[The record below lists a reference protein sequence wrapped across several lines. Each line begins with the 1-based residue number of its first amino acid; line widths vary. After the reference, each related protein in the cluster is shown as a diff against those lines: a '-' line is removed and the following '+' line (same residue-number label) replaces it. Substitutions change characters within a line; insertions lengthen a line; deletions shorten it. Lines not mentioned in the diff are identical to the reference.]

1 MKRHNYGGFKNKLEV
16 YIKMGEKSIYERWFG
31 VRPVIAPG
39 YLWDTATGGGYLPAE
54 VIEAMNEAA
63 KYKVHMTELLEQSGK
78 TVANI
83 VGAEAAF
90 ITSSDCAAL
99 TLGAAAMMAG
109 KDAAKMNQLPNTEY
123 PTRLRNELITQI
135 GMYEYYMNSFRV
147 AGAKLLRVGG
157 GQFFLYREY
166 DPETMKIKAKGIR
179 ISPEEIEEAI
189 SERTA
194 GIIAAVHCS
203 SSVPPPCTVPVE
215 EVVKIAKKYNIPTI
229 VDAPHV
235 PVAGGERG
243 RAFLRRYLDMGVD
256 LVCASGGKVLDG
268 PNDTGII
275 YGRKD
280 LVEAAA
286 LQGAPGKGAA
296 RRYVDLGIK
305 LNVGFVET
313 APMRRIPIG
322 RGFKVSKEQIVG
334 FVAALKRYVAMDDK
348 AITARDT
355 RVCNW
360 MADQFKNFPYVKAV
374 GVVPEADWP
383 NDNMFEGGLSCIL
396 EIDEEALN
404 IKLTDLPKLMWQGNP
419 HVDVNPSNLMLAPWG
434 KLQLFSHG
442 LRDGEEEIVV
452 ERLKRI
458 LTRKH

>member
-1 MKRHNYGGFKNKLEV
+1 MGNLKSKLQRS
-16 YIKMGEKSIYERWFG
+16 IQISEKSIYERWFG
-31 VRPVIAPG
+31 IRHVITPG

-54 VIEAMNEAA
+54 VIETMDDAA
-63 KYKVHMTELLEQSGK
+63 KYKIHMTELLEQSGEIA
-78 TVANI
+78 ANI
-83 VGAEAAF
+83 VGSEAAF

-99 TLGAAAMMAG
+99 TLGAAAMISG
-109 KDAAKMNQLPNTEY
+109 KDPAKMNQLPDTEY
-123 PTRLRNELITQI
+123 PVKLRNQLITQI
-135 GMYEYYMNSFRV
+135 GMYEYYANSFRV

-157 GQFFLYREY
+157 GEFSLYKEY
-166 DPETMKIKAKGIR
+166 NPETMKIKAKGIS

-189 SERTA
+189 SERSA

-203 SSVPPPCTVPVE
+203 LSVPPPCTVSVE
-215 EVVKIAKKYNIPTI
+215 EIVKIAKKYKIPTM

-235 PVAGGERG
+235 LVAGGESG
-243 RAFLRRYLDMGVD
+243 RAFLRKYLDMGVD
-256 LVCASGGKVLDG
+256 LVCASGGKALDG

-275 YGRKD
+275 YGKKD

-286 LQGAPGKGAA
+286 LQGSPGKDIA

-305 LNVGFVET
+305 LNVGFIET
-313 APMRRIPIG
+313 TSRRCIALG

-348 AITARDT
+348 AITVRDMGI
-355 RVCNW
+355 CNW

-374 GVVPEADWP
+374 GVTEEADWP
-383 NDNMFEGGLSCIL
+383 NDNMFEGGPSCIL
-396 EIDEEALN
+396 EIDEESLN
-404 IKLTDLPKLMWQGNP
+404 IKLTDLPKLMWEGNP
-419 HVDVNPSNLMLAPWG
+419 HIDINASNLMLAPWG

-442 LRDGEEEIVV
+442 LREGEEEIVV

-458 LTRKH
+458 LTSEL